1 MTFNQQSQPISEQNA
16 EVKNDYTLILKNLM
30 EKVRITNFKQ
40 LSQQAGVSQKQILN
54 LRRGK
59 VKSMR
64 VGVLLALGSV
74 LGVNVDELITLF
86 SGEGVSSEPS
96 SREQFQRE
104 SLQTI
109 ESWLLQWPTAVS
121 AIAQNPD
128 LPAQRI
134 IKLFNPLE
142 KLLQSWGV
150 TRIGQVGEEVSYNP
164 QQHQLLSGT
173 AQSGITVRV
182 RYVGYRHGD
191 KLLYR
196 AKVEPID

>member
-1 MTFNQQSQPISEQNA
+1 MTFNQQSQWDSETNP
-16 EVKNDYTLILKNLM
+16 ESSNDYTLILKSLM
-30 EKVRITNFKQ
+30 ETVKITNFKQ
-40 LSQQAGVSQKQILN
+40 LSERAGVSPKQIRN

-64 VGVLLALGSV
+64 VEVLLALRSV
-74 LGVNVDELITLF
+74 LGVSVDELIALF
-86 SGEGVSSEPS
+86 SGETATS

-104 SLQTI
+104 SLQII

-134 IKLFNPLE
+134 IKLLNPLE

-150 TRIGQVGEEVSYNP
+150 ERIGQVGEEVPYNP
-164 QQHQLLSGT
+164 QQHQLLSGNVKPD
-173 AQSGITVRV
+173 STVRV
-182 RYVGYRHGD
+182 RYVGYRHGE

-196 AKVEPID
+196 AQVEPID

>member
-64 VGVLLALGSV
+64 MGVLLALGSV
-74 LGVNVDELITLF
+74 LGISVDELIALF
-86 SGEGVSSEPS
+86 SGEAVSPEPS

-134 IKLFNPLE
+134 IKLLNPLE

>member
-1 MTFNQQSQPISEQNA
+1 MTVNQQLHSISEQNA
-16 EVKNDYTLILKNLM
+16 EVRNDYTPILKNLM
-30 EKVRITNFKQ
+30 ESVRITNFKQ

-74 LGVNVDELITLF
+74 LGISVDELIALF
-86 SGEGVSSEPS
+86 SGETASSETS

-121 AIAQNPD
+121 AIAQNPN

-134 IKLFNPLE
+134 IKLLNPLE

-164 QQHQLLSGT
+164 QQHQLLSGNVPPET
-173 AQSGITVRV
+173 TVRV

>member
-1 MTFNQQSQPISEQNA
+1 MTFNQQLQPISEQNA
-16 EVKNDYTLILKNLM
+16 EVKNDYTPILKKLM
-30 EKVRITNFKQ
+30 EQVRITNFKQ
-40 LSQQAGVSQKQILN
+40 LSQQAEVSQKQILN

-74 LGVNVDELITLF
+74 LGVSVDELIALF
-86 SGEGVSSEPS
+86 SAETVSLEMS

-104 SLQTI
+104 SLETI
-109 ESWLLQWPTAVS
+109 ESWLLQWPTALS

-134 IKLFNPLE
+134 IKLLNPLE
-142 KLLQSWGV
+142 KLLQSWSV

-164 QQHQLLSGT
+164 QQHQLLSGNVQPET
-173 AQSGITVRV
+173 TVRV
-182 RYVGYRHGD
+182 RYVGYRHGN

>member
-1 MTFNQQSQPISEQNA
+1 MTFNQQSQSISEQNA
-16 EVKNDYTLILKNLM
+16 EVKNDYTLILKKLM

-74 LGVNVDELITLF
+74 LGISVAELITLF
-86 SGEGVSSEPS
+86 SGETASSETS

-134 IKLFNPLE
+134 IKLLNPLE

-150 TRIGQVGEEVSYNP
+150 ERIGQVGEEVSYNP
-164 QQHQLLSGT
+164 QQHQLLSGNVPPET
-173 AQSGITVRV
+173 TVRV

>member
-1 MTFNQQSQPISEQNA
+1 MNTNLQSQSFSDAKA
-16 EVKNDYTLILKNLM
+16 EVSNDYTLVLKGLM
-30 EKVRITNFKQ
+30 EPVNITNFKQ
-40 LSQQAGVSQKQILN
+40 LSEKAGISKQQILN

-59 VKSMR
+59 VNSMR
-64 VGVLLALGSV
+64 VEVLLALGSV
-74 LGVNVDELITLF
+74 LEVSVEELIALF
-86 SGEGVSSEPS
+86 SGKTGVASPS

-104 SLQTI
+104 SLEII

-134 IKLFNPLE
+134 IKLLNPLE
-142 KLLQSWGV
+142 KLLQSWDV
-150 TRIGQVGEEVSYNP
+150 ERIGQVGEEVSYNP
-164 QQHQLLSGT
+164 QQHQLLAGKAEPNS
-173 AQSGITVRV
+173 TVRV
-182 RYVGYRHGD
+182 RYVGYRHGE

>member
-1 MTFNQQSQPISEQNA
+1 MTVHQQSQSISEQNA
-16 EVKNDYTLILKNLM
+16 ELKNDYTPILKSLM
-30 EKVRITNFKQ
+30 EQVRIPNFKQ
-40 LSQQAGVSQKQILN
+40 LSQQAGVSQKQILS

-74 LGVNVDELITLF
+74 LGVSVDELITLF
-86 SGEGVSSEPS
+86 SGKTVLPEPS

-104 SLQTI
+104 SLQTL

-121 AIAQNPD
+121 TIAQNPD

-134 IKLFNPLE
+134 IKLLNPLE

-164 QQHQLLSGT
+164 QQHQLLSGNVQPET
-173 AQSGITVRV
+173 TVRV
-182 RYVGYRHGD
+182 RYVGYRHGN

>member
-1 MTFNQQSQPISEQNA
+1 MTFNQQLQPISEQNA
-16 EVKNDYTLILKNLM
+16 EVKNDYTPILKKLM
-30 EKVRITNFKQ
+30 EQVRITNFKQ
-40 LSQQAGVSQKQILN
+40 LSQQAEVSQKQILN

-74 LGVNVDELITLF
+74 LGVSVDELIALF
-86 SGEGVSSEPS
+86 SAETVSLEMS

-104 SLQTI
+104 SLETI
-109 ESWLLQWPTAVS
+109 ESWLLQWPTALS

-134 IKLFNPLE
+134 IKLLNPLE

-164 QQHQLLSGT
+164 QQHQLLSGNVQPET
-173 AQSGITVRV
+173 TVRA
-182 RYVGYRHGD
+182 RYVGYRHGN